1 MQPFALNP
9 ALPPLN
15 RPGYIYLGLHSV
27 TDKSGAKNAISP
39 GSISALLEDARA
51 RGWSFNL
58 LDPNPR
64 KLIATFDD
72 GRQFEES
79 VSRLL
84 DAFDMTAL
92 FFVCTDRRIASYPH
106 KPDTYELTKENRRYL
121 RRRHII
127 GSHTRNHCR
136 LSALSRYEQETL
148 ISDSI
153 NRFEEMFGF
162 RPWCFSY
169 PWGRYNGNTLKI
181 LKAHRIRYAFLAA
194 PGWGKLHN
202 YLIPRLFIEQ
212 LQPHQFNLPAVLRLH
227 NGYMQRFK
235 LLLRWFHAKIRV
247 GSIDPRQRAFGAI
260 FS

>member
-1 MQPFALNP
+1 MQPFSLNP
-9 ALPPLN
+9 TLPLLN
-15 RPGYIYLGLHSV
+15 QPGYIYLGLHSV
-27 TDKSGAKNAISP
+27 TERPGAKNAISP
-39 GSISALLEDARA
+39 GHVSALLKDARA

-106 KPDTYELTKENRRYL
+106 KPGTYELTQDNRRYL

-127 GSHTRNHCR
+127 GSHTRNHSR
-136 LSALSRYEQETL
+136 LSALSQSEQQRV

-153 NRFEEMFGF
+153 DRFEKVFGF

-169 PWGRYNGNTLKI
+169 PWGCYNGTTLKM
-181 LKAHRIRYAFLAA
+181 LKAHGIRYAFLAA
-194 PGWGKLHN
+194 PGWGRPHN
-202 YLIPRLFIEQ
+202 YLIPRLFLEQ
-212 LQPHQFNLPAVLRLH
+212 LQPHQFNLPALLRLH
-227 NGYMQRFK
+227 NGTVQTFK
-235 LLLRWFHAKIRV
+235 LLLRWIHAKIWV
-247 GSIDPRQRAFGAI
+247 GSMERQQKGVGAI